1 MDNFA
6 GKVAFITG
14 GASGIGLGIAKAFAA
29 AGMKVAIAD
38 IREPALV
45 DAEGALRSAGAPAVL
60 PVKLDV
66 TDRKRWAEAADEAE
80 ATLGPVQL
88 LCNNAGIALPPGPI
102 QDATW
107 EDWDFCLG
115 INLGGVVNGVQTFAR
130 RMIGHALGGHI
141 VNTCSIGGL
150 VAGAHEG
157 IYTTAKYG
165 VAGLTEELRSDLLP
179 HGIGV
184 SLLCPGPTLTQ
195 LFASSD
201 DLHQPG
207 MATGYV
213 RKPLP
218 GQVPGQPAP
227 MAPFALPPD
236 EVGRRVLKG
245 VQRNDLF
252 IMTHPEFRNIIK
264 ARYEALMAAIPE
276 EDIPPVRRD
285 FAASLNQ
292 DKIYAGQIANGAPSW
307 LGQ

>member
-1 MDNFA
+1 MDNFT

-14 GASGIGLGIAKAFAA
+14 GASGIGLGMAKAFSG

-38 IREPALV
+38 VRQEALYKAV
-45 DAEGALRSAGAPAVL
+45 GELQRTGAVVL
-60 PVKLDV
+60 PIQLDV
-66 TDRKRWAEAADEAE
+66 TDRARWAEAADEVE
-80 ATLGPVQL
+80 AALGPVQL

-107 EDWDFCLG
+107 EDWDFCMG

-130 RMIGHALGGHI
+130 RMIAHAAGGHI

-150 VAGAHEG
+150 VAGAGEG

-165 VAGLTEELRSDLLP
+165 VAGLTEELRNDLWP

-201 DLHQPG
+201 AVHPEG
-207 MATGYV
+207 MPTGYV

-218 GQVPGQPAP
+218 GQAPGQPAP
-227 MAPFALPPD
+227 MVPFAVAPD

-264 ARYEALMAAIPE
+264 ARCDALLAAIGD
-276 EDIPPVRRD
+276 EDIPSARRD

-292 DKIYAGQIANGAPSW
+292 DKIYAGQIAAGGPSW
-307 LGQ
+307 KS